1 MGLIADALST
11 TTTGCVI
18 AQKAASLKPDDRADF
33 DAYCEVLVTTAGS
46 GRRHGPPSVAELS
59 ALMRQLGVI
68 VGRDR
73 LGDHVFGRC
82 ACGQHR

>member
-1 MGLIADALST
+1 MGLIADALAT
-11 TTTGCVI
+11 TNTGCVI
-18 AQKAASLKPDDRADF
+18 AQKTEHLNPDDRADYE
-33 DAYCEVLVTTAGS
+33 AYCQVLVTTAGS

-59 ALMRQLGVI
+59 ELLRQLGVV

-73 LGDHVFGRC
+73 LSLHVFGRC